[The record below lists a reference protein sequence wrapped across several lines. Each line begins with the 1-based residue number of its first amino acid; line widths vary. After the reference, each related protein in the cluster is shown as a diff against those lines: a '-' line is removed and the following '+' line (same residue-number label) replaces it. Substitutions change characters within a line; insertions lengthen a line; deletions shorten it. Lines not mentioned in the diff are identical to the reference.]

1 VLPRRGGCEIT
12 GLVIDGLRIEPA
24 TLDDL
29 PELAE
34 MLYEL
39 FSQEADF
46 VPDREKQVRGLRLLL
61 EDPSRGR
68 VFVLRSPNKII
79 GMINLLITIS
89 TAEGGFVLLL
99 EDLFILREHRGQGY
113 GSKLLHYAIDFAKK
127 KNFLRITLLTDQ
139 PDEPQRH
146 FYLKNGFV
154 QSTMVPMRMYF
165 RGDGA

>member
-1 VLPRRGGCEIT
+1 LA
-12 GLVIDGLRIEPA
+12 VIDGLRIEPA

-29 PELAE
+29 PELTE
-34 MLYEL
+34 MLFEL

-46 VPDREKQVRGLRLLL
+46 VPDREKQMRGLRLVL
-61 EDPSRGR
+61 EDPARGR
-68 VFVLRSPNKII
+68 IFVLRSPNKII

-89 TAEGGFVLLL
+89 TAEGGFVMLL
-99 EDLFILREHRGQGY
+99 EDLIIERDHRGQGY
-113 GSKLLHYAIDFAKK
+113 GTHLLDYAIEFARK

-154 QSTMVPMRMYF
+154 QSSMVPMRMYF
-165 RGDGA
+165 RGNDS